1 MDTLGALGALN
12 VAWWNGRLVPR
23 GEIAISPDDA
33 GFRFGDGL
41 FETLRVDFGTALDVE
56 AHLERLFAAL
66 PRIALTL
73 PDEAEDL
80 DLAIAQVAASA
91 PKPCARLRLTVT
103 RGTPNEGPTRLVEA
117 FPFLPPSADSG
128 GERIVL
134 LPEIRIDSR
143 GPLAGLK
150 SLSYQANR
158 LAHARASAQ
167 GADEAI
173 LLNERGELCEGSRSN
188 LALLLD
194 GKWLTP
200 PLHSGCL
207 PGTVRRRRLERGE
220 IEERDLFPEDLDRAV
235 GIELMNSLWGV
246 VAGRR
251 IGYGEDVGIAP
262 TPTEILALAAASLA
276 DVPVADLRPL
286 TRSLVEPEG
295 GADGV

>member
-1 MDTLGALGALN
+1 MSALDALQ

-23 GEIAISPDDA
+23 AEVKISPNDA

-41 FETLRVDFGTALDVE
+41 FETLRVDQGAAIDVE
-56 AHLERLFAAL
+56 AHLDRLFASL
-66 PRIALTL
+66 PRISLDVPEDRAAL
-73 PDEAEDL
+73 DQ
-80 DLAIAQVAASA
+80 AIAEVATAA
-91 PKPCARLRLTVT
+91 PWPCARLRLTVT
-103 RGTPNEGPTRLVEA
+103 RGTPGDGPTRLIEA
-117 FPFLPPSADSG
+117 FPYTPPNPDADLTV
-128 GERIVL
+128 VL
-134 LPEIRIDSR
+134 LAEFRIDSR

-158 LAHARASAQ
+158 LVLARATVA

-188 LALLLD
+188 LALRLD

-200 PLHSGCL
+200 PIRSGCL

-220 IEERDLFPEDLDRAV
+220 VEERDLLPEDLDRSE

-251 IGYGEDVGIAP
+251 IG
-262 TPTEILALAAASLA
+262 
-276 DVPVADLRPL
+276 
-286 TRSLVEPEG
+286 
-295 GADGV
+295 